1 MFDTRKFRRKWGYCR
16 FTKSV
21 FWIIGGATDLY
32 NSKEEIGYSVSE
44 VVHILSESLSVN
56 CKESKTLK
64 QIFETALLEVKD
76 EIGLNSYELTEYS
89 KMK

>member
-1 MFDTRKFRRKWGYCR
+1 LK
-16 FTKSV
+16 
-21 FWIIGGATDLY
+21 
-32 NSKEEIGYSVSE
+32 NSKITPKLHIQHLNEIKEQRNPLSRKGVAALLYFLSDKVG
-44 VVHILSESLSVN
+44 ILSESLSVN